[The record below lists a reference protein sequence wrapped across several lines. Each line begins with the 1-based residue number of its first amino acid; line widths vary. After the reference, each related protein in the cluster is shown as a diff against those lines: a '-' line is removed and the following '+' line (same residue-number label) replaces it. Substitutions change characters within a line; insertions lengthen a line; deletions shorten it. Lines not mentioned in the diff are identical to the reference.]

1 MNVFDAASSDRRW
14 QVFNMTE
21 LTPLHKEILRILEE
35 KDSSYARPVRSQE
48 IGEAL
53 KVSPSYVREM
63 TSILQDRGLVRVRRG
78 RGGGNYISTC
88 MELKRLSS

>member
-14 QVFNMTE
+14 QVFNMTAHS
-21 LTPLHKEILRILEE
+21 LHKEILRILEE

-53 KVSPSYVREM
+53 NVSPSYVREM
-63 TSILQDRGLVRVRRG
+63 TTILQDRGLVRVRRG
-78 RGGGNYISTC
+78 RGGGYYISTC